1 MNSVNLSKRLQI
13 VADCVDKG
21 ARLAD
26 IGSDHAYLPCY
37 LAQNK
42 QIDCAVAGEVV
53 EGPFLNAVNEVSSLN
68 LEETVS
74 VRLGDGL
81 QVLNDFDNITTIT
94 IAGVGGPLIVRILE
108 EGKQLRKRTGQET
121 LILQPNVNEQT
132 VREYLMRESYAI
144 TAETILEENGK
155 RYEIIK
161 AKPADEKTA
170 YNEKDLLFGPFL
182 RQEKSPVFIAKWE
195 SEAKKTAYVIGQMEK
210 AEQKDEEKLEEL
222 NKKLNLIEEMIK

>member
-1 MNSVNLSKRLQI
+1 MNSVNLSKRLQV
-13 VADCVDKG
+13 VADYVEKG

-53 EGPFLNAVNEVSSLN
+53 EGPFLNAVNEVSRLD

-74 VRLGDGL
+74 VRLGNGL
-81 QVLNDFDNITTIT
+81 QVLNDYDAITTIT

-108 EGKQLRKRTGQET
+108 EGRQLGKRTGQET
-121 LILQPNVNEQT
+121 LILQPNVNERA
-132 VREYLMRESYAI
+132 VREYLMNESYAI
-144 TAETILEENGK
+144 EAETILEENGK

-161 AKPADEKTA
+161 AKPSADKPA
-170 YNEKDLLFGPFL
+170 YDEKDLLFGPFL
-182 RQEKSPVFIAKWE
+182 RQEKSSVFKEKWKG
-195 SEAKKTAYVIGQMEK
+195 EAGKTRYVLEQMEK
-210 AEQKDEEKLEEL
+210 AERKNKEKLEEL
-222 NKKLNLIEEMIK
+222 NARLKLIEEMIK

>member
-1 MNSVNLSKRLQI
+1 MNSVNLSKRLQV
-13 VADCVDKG
+13 VADYVEKG

-42 QIDCAVAGEVV
+42 QIAMAVAGEVV
-53 EGPFLNAVNEVSSLN
+53 EGPFFNAVNEVSRLK

-81 QVLNDFDNITTIT
+81 QVLNDYDDITTIT

-108 EGKQLRKRTGQET
+108 EGKQLNKRGGKET
-121 LILQPNVNEQT
+121 MILQPNVNEQT
-132 VREYLMRESYAI
+132 VREYLMEESYAI
-144 TAETILEENGK
+144 MAETILEENGK

-161 AKPADEKTA
+161 AEPAAEKVE
-170 YNEKDLLFGPFL
+170 YDEKDLLFGPFL
-182 RQEKSPVFIAKWE
+182 RQEKSPVFIDKWQ
-195 SEAKKTAYVIGQMEK
+195 SEAKKTAYVIEQMEK
-210 AEQKDEEKLEEL
+210 AEQTDKEKLKEL
-222 NKKLNLIEEMIK
+222 HARLNLIEEMIK

>member
-1 MNSVNLSKRLQI
+1 MNSVNLSKRLQV
-13 VADCVDKG
+13 VADYVEKG

-53 EGPFLNAVNEVSSLN
+53 EGPFLNAVNEVSRLN

-81 QVLNDFDNITTIT
+81 QVLNDFDDITTIT

-132 VREYLMRESYAI
+132 VREYLMNESYAI
-144 TAETILEENGK
+144 ESETILEENGK

-161 AKPADEKTA
+161 AKPAAEKPD
-170 YNEKDLLFGPFL
+170 YDEKDLLFGPFL
-182 RQEKSPVFIAKWE
+182 REEKLPVFKDKWTA
-195 SEAKKTAYVIGQMEK
+195 EAGKTRYVMEQMEK
-210 AEQKDEEKLEEL
+210 AEQTDKEKIEEL
-222 NKKLNLIEEMIK
+222 DARLNLIEEMIK